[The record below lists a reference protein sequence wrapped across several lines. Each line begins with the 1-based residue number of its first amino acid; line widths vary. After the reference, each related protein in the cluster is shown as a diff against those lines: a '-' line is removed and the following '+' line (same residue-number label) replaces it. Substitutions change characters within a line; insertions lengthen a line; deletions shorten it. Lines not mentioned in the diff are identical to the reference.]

1 MTEGSLPAEHVRRR
15 IERLGSTL
23 GIPTVRRAL
32 GLLEGE
38 HPSGRAG
45 GSGDVMDIRPY
56 TVEDEARLID
66 WRASARAGRPLV
78 VRRERTATSRVWML
92 VDVGREMTGICPS
105 GERAWAVAA
114 NALCMVASLS
124 LRRFDDISLVF
135 ADSRRIVRMPFHGG
149 LSRFERMLDTA
160 LDRDWD
166 APRDMDSLLDYA
178 SSIADRRCMVVLA
191 TEDHALRGRHVPML
205 RRLTRGHPLLV
216 ASVVTANPLAAPQG
230 ALGELRLATRG
241 RRIPAFL
248 MGDAAARDVD
258 VHRRFLSESVGREL
272 TRHGARIMRADS
284 SDSMFG
290 LFVRQAA
297 LARGTAQGAQG
308 LADAAAWRAR

>member
-1 MTEGSLPAEHVRRR
+1 MSEGSIPGDPVRRR

-56 TVEDEARLID
+56 TVQDEARLID
-66 WRASARAGRPLV
+66 WKASARAGRPIV

-92 VDVGREMTGICPS
+92 VDVGQEMTGVCPS

-149 LSRFERMLDTA
+149 FAHFERVLDSA

-178 SSIADRRCMVVLA
+178 SGIADRRCLVVLA
-191 TEDHALRGRHVPML
+191 TEDHGLRTRHIPAL
-205 RRLTRGHPLLV
+205 RRLAQSHPLFV
-216 ASVVTANPLAAPQG
+216 ASVVTANPLVRPQG
-230 ALGELRLATRG
+230 GLAGRRLATRG

-248 MGDAAARDVD
+248 MDDAAARDVD

-272 TRHGARIMRADS
+272 IRQGARVMRADS

-297 LARGTAQGAQG
+297 VARSTPQGAQG
-308 LADAAAWRAR
+308 LSDAGAWRAR